1 MALHLGLVSTSTSL
15 SFLTTSL
22 KKTYWGRSDAARSYD
37 AQRPVLLHAP
47 VAWAAVWAGGG
58 LAVDSLPLHV
68 AGRHPVVDNLRHAG
82 VRVRG
87 GPAVAPAAAWTQQ
100 QEKVSLFPNIIV
112 LTGPSGVCPDQLGK
126 GLRYR
131 LSVYVGGETGGTR
144 LLPEPGADPE
154 MQELGHPCEAPRHEA
169 EQLKVDDGLAVLQ
182 KTLVNT
188 GYSGHTLTLTLPA
201 PMKKLKLLRVSS
213 CSMTALLQPLSR
225 TILWIS
231 VFNKSMD
238 WRKPHYSQQTSAWT
252 QPLST

>member
-22 KKTYWGRSDAARSYD
+22 KKTYLGRSDAARIYD

-47 VAWAAVWAGGG
+47 VARAAVWAGGG

-68 AGRHPVVDNLRHAG
+68 AGRHPVVDNLRHPG
-82 VRVRG
+82 NRVRG

-126 GLRYR
+126 GLQIVRVCR
-131 LSVYVGGETGGTR
+131 GRNLQNQAAA
-144 LLPEPGADPE
+144 GADPE